1 MITADRINLIIA
13 EIIEAIKNVIIIT
26 IMVKDKIEVIIIKP
40 IGTQI
45 DPETII
51 IKEIDL
57 DQEIGIIFH
66 LEKIIDNREIREAV
80 EDTITIDTKILT
92 EIRIIIR
99 IFQDQDQDPE
109 IVLRGKVANQM
120 ANLGVAIRNPVINK
134 VLRSCIYNYL
144 LEKSS

>member
-99 IFQDQDQDPE
+99 TFQDQDQDPE

-134 VLRSCIYNYL
+134 VLRS
-144 LEKSS
+144 